1 MNYLLV
7 KKQKLRRVLIV
18 IVVTL
23 FCAGIFVYYA
33 PIARGLSWFGVTIT
47 RPLWSVRNTVAN
59 KTFLFKEHFRFKS
72 SLIKEN
78 ELLKSELAEKESFL
92 ADYASVLAENIKI
105 KSLLGRTNTESTILG
120 TILVKPNRSVYD
132 TLILDIGSDDGV
144 RVDTKVYV
152 DGIIYVGDITSV
164 TDKTARVTLLSTADK
179 VTQVSI
185 DGNDTTLDL
194 VGNGGGSFEMNVPKG
209 FELIEGVQVSSLG
222 LRKHPIAIAEK
233 VISDPREPI
242 QKILLR
248 SLVNIQEVRFVQV
261 EK

>member
-1 MNYLLV
+1 MCWNICIL
-7 KKQKLRRVLIV
+7 
-18 IVVTL
+18 
-23 FCAGIFVYYA
+23 YA

-164 TDKTARVTLLSTADK
+164 TDKTARHTSF
-179 VTQVSI
+179 
-185 DGNDTTLDL
+185 
-194 VGNGGGSFEMNVPKG
+194 NG
-209 FELIEGVQVSSLG
+209 
-222 LRKHPIAIAEK
+222 
-233 VISDPREPI
+233 
-242 QKILLR
+242 
-248 SLVNIQEVRFVQV
+248 
-261 EK
+261 